1 MKLKINKIIGFPIV
15 SRPKRVAIEFASD
28 WVKIAES
35 VWTPQGYK
43 LAKLKAKR
51 MVDIKDNLSSALLEL
66 FNQMNIKKGAVTL
79 IIPRHLVTLKYLELP
94 STENKEIQEI
104 LDLQITKQTP
114 YSRQEIVYGFKV
126 IKGKKEG
133 YSNVLLAIAKKSVI
147 EERLNLLKGLGLEP
161 ESVVI
166 GSGMAYQNFF
176 LSDKYKDIRDKT
188 ALLIDIDAQ
197 VSDILIV
204 NKGEL
209 VFTRNISLGRDAIL
223 RNPDEL
229 KNKFVAELRAAL
241 EVYRHETDRPD
252 IENIL
257 CLGVTSGLEDILT
270 FLRTEFNLPLDVIS
284 QLDIQFFSKE
294 LIPAVKDTGE
304 TISLSAIFG
313 VVRSPEKP
321 DINLLPQEFE
331 IEKKMRYKAK
341 NISHT
346 GILGISILI
355 LLSAFLLQ
363 RFYREKSYYEILH
376 NKFLK
381 TEKESSDIE
390 RMKLKVSAIRR
401 YLDRKNS
408 PLNILQE
415 LINAMPKEAYFHN
428 IIYTKD
434 KEVVLTGSSETM
446 SDVFKFVSVLE
457 GLDCFEKVKTNY
469 ATKKQKEGREI
480 IDFELV
486 CPLQK

>member
-1 MKLKINKIIGFPIV
+1 
-15 SRPKRVAIEFASD
+15 
-28 WVKIAES
+28 
-35 VWTPQGYK
+35 
-43 LAKLKAKR
+43 
-51 MVDIKDNLSSALLEL
+51 
-66 FNQMNIKKGAVTL
+66 
-79 IIPRHLVTLKYLELP
+79 
-94 STENKEIQEI
+94 
-104 LDLQITKQTP
+104 
-114 YSRQEIVYGFKV
+114 
-126 IKGKKEG
+126 
-133 YSNVLLAIAKKSVI
+133 
-147 EERLNLLKGLGLEP
+147 
-161 ESVVI
+161 
-166 GSGMAYQNFF
+166 
-176 LSDKYKDIRDKT
+176 
-188 ALLIDIDAQ
+188 
-197 VSDILIV
+197 
-204 NKGEL
+204 
-209 VFTRNISLGRDAIL
+209 
-223 RNPDEL
+223 
-229 KNKFVAELRAAL
+229 
-241 EVYRHETDRPD
+241 
-252 IENIL
+252 
-257 CLGVTSGLEDILT
+257 
-270 FLRTEFNLPLDVIS
+270 
-284 QLDIQFFSKE
+284 
-294 LIPAVKDTGE
+294 
-304 TISLSAIFG
+304 
-313 VVRSPEKP
+313 
-321 DINLLPQEFE
+321 
-331 IEKKMRYKAK
+331 MRYKAK